1 MSKTTFQTYVMWFS
15 ENKMCPQGILP
26 ETRPAKSLLGSP
38 YYRRQR
44 QFGETKPGVIMQAD
58 RQTLA

>member
-1 MSKTTFQTYVMWFS
+1 MSKATFQTYMMWFW
-15 ENKMCPQGILP
+15 ENKICPQGILP
-26 ETRPAKSLLGSP
+26 ETHPAKSLLGSP

-44 QFGETKPGVIMQAD
+44 QFGETGVIMQAD